1 MKNILY
7 FCFAFFILLLL
18 SYKLYYEPE
27 IKNLTNQIYLNKSL
41 EIKELLKEEIKNKK
55 KRTFALT
62 YLISQDKKIIYALEN
77 KLNKSAE
84 GTPLLDIL
92 NEALLTVNSEGERC
106 SADEVIEEVMNS
118 FGTDSEEY
126 DNVVVIASRLNLI

>member
-7 FCFAFFILLLL
+7 FCFVFFILLLL

-27 IKNLTNQIYLNKSL
+27 IKILTNQIYLNKSL

-62 YLISQDKKIIYALEN
+62 YLISQDKKIISALEN
-77 KLNKSAE
+77 K
-84 GTPLLDIL
+84 
-92 NEALLTVNSEGERC
+92 
-106 SADEVIEEVMNS
+106 
-118 FGTDSEEY
+118 
-126 DNVVVIASRLNLI
+126 DNPGLCNRKISI